1 MCRRALDALCA
12 FPGACTRS
20 ASPLSALGLR
30 QAWPFCESCVCCQV
44 DDGPGGGPDGADAG
58 ARWALEREL
67 ARQLLPVRHA
77 RAQRGRLR
85 AWHTLVHLMSGV
97 KAPNRQRV
105 LRRKDPGRLRCAGV
119 CGGRRRPPALFSVTC
134 VPRCRDRAGGAA
146 RRLAAHAAPDC
157 ALRRTDAAPRRARQ
171 AVADGS
177 VLVRAEA
184 AVALARLAAAH
195 APAVAEAVLAVQR
208 RAARGVRGAALAP
221 GAAAGLTH
229 SAPTQTAA
237 GLARAA
243 PASAA
248 PLPAASGAHFGIC
261 AWCMV
266 GAWPAQQGCG
276 QHRKVA
282 SVVPQPMAG
291 PRCGCAASRPCPAH
305 VLKCLEE
312 PEPASTWWSGGADS
326 R

>member
-1 MCRRALDALCA
+1 MPSWALTLARLRPFVRWGIGRHANARPWCLRA
-12 FPGACTRS
+12 R
-20 ASPLSALGLR
+20 
-30 QAWPFCESCVCCQV
+30 QV

-85 AWHTLVHLMSGV
+85 AWHTLVHVISGV
-97 KAPNRQRV
+97 KAPDGERV
-105 LRRKDPGRLRCAGV
+105 VSRKDAGRLRSAGA
-119 CGGRRRPPALFSVTC
+119 CGGRRRPLALFSVTC
-134 VPRCRDRAGGAA
+134 APRCRDRAGGAA
-146 RRLAAHAAPDC
+146 MCLAAPPRPARPQV
-157 ALRRTDAAPRRARQ
+157 TDAAPRRARQ
-171 AVADGS
+171 VGGDGS

-184 AVALARLAAAH
+184 AAALARLAAAH

-208 RAARGVRGAALAP
+208 RAARVVRGAALAP
-221 GAAAGLTH
+221 GASAGLAH